1 MEVHHNRIKLIL
13 SASTWFTFDSS
24 WIKSESEPNPTL
36 SQTIVIIAN
45 SMKYHVRFKFLGC
58 LHMKPMWTSD
68 IDMIDFVEVWLSLIC
83 INVVHVA
90 DLECLMLDCWLC
102 CFDCKVAC
110 FINLMN
116 ANGLQSVLM
125 ALQRSKHN
133 QKATCKRLPQF
144 WFTLDALDSTLILLI
159 RFWFTFDAGIQPTL
173 LHH

>member
-1 MEVHHNRIKLIL
+1 MKLHQNCIKLIL
-13 SASTWFTFDSS
+13 SASTWFTFDSC
-24 WIKSESEPNPTL
+24 WIKSESEPNQTL
-36 SQTIVIIAN
+36 SQTIVIISN
-45 SMKYHVRFKFLGC
+45 SMECNVRFKFLGC
-58 LHMKPMWTSD
+58 LHIKPIWMSD

-90 DLECLMLDCWLC
+90 ELECLMLDCWIY
-102 CFDCKVAC
+102 CFDCKIAC

-125 ALQRSKHN
+125 ALQRSQHN

-159 RFWFTFDAGIQPTL
+159 RFDSLLMHGCNKPL